1 MNTPS
6 PGLFRKALKIVD
18 EIEKLDQQMHRL
30 LSDLEL
36 KEGVLAKSGGALT
49 SIAEEAHSHLSQ
61 AAPMPKEKKVK
72 ISQEKMTPSV
82 AAEETS
88 ENKSPLLPAPVVPQ
102 HEQQSLLIEDAGIE
116 QLVVI
121 ESGPSEIKEESGRQ
135 HDEYN
140 EQSCCLF

>member
-6 PGLFRKALKIVD
+6 TGLLRKALKIVD

-88 ENKSPLLPAPVVPQ
+88 ENKSPLPPTPVVPQ